1 VSGATT
7 RPPGARD
14 RTTLRR
20 ALATGGV
27 VWTLVAL
34 PLVVSVVVGGGN
46 GAAALSVV
54 LLGLS
59 CGGIVASGWLLLALG
74 LDLAAGDA
82 PGARRLFWTA
92 AVVVLTGFSPLLFL
106 ASGG

>member
-1 VSGATT
+1 MSGATT

-14 RTTLRR
+14 RTTVRR
-20 ALATGGV
+20 ALAAGGV
-27 VWTLVAL
+27 VWALVAV
-34 PLVVSVVVGGGN
+34 PLVVSVVVGGGD
-46 GAAALSVV
+46 GDAALPVV

-74 LDLAAGDA
+74 LDVAAGDP
-82 PGARRLFWTA
+82 PGTARLLWTA
-92 AVVVLTGFSPLLFL
+92 AVVVLTGLSPLLFL